1 MYNCYINKF
10 VGETLNHAVLDSG
23 CTKTVCGA
31 SWLDSYTETLS
42 ECYRKKIIRSKSE
55 TKYKFGDG
63 KTVSSLKSVSIP
75 AQIGKREVSIKTDVI
90 DNELPL
96 LLSKEAMKKAET
108 KIDFTKGKINILGQE
123 MDIKFTLSGHYSI
136 PSGRHT
142 KHLMNLTKINQI
154 IYFCQLVIFQ

>member
-1 MYNCYINKF
+1 MYNCCINKF
-10 VGETLNHAVLDSG
+10 VAETLNHTVLDSG

-42 ECYRKKIIRSKSE
+42 ECDRKKIIWSKSE
-55 TKYKFGDG
+55 VKFGDG

-136 PSGRHT
+136 PSARHT
-142 KHLMNLTKINQI
+142 KH
-154 IYFCQLVIFQ
+154 